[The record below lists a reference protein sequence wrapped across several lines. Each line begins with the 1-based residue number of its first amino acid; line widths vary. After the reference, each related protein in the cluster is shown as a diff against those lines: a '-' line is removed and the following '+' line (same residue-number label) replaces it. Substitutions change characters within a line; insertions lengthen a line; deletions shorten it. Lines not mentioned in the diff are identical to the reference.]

1 MPVITVDIHKVGS
14 EQKSGL
20 IRKLTEAAAD
30 VTKVPGQAFIV
41 LVNELE
47 DSNIGIGGKD
57 RAEAMKAR

>member
-30 VTKVPGQAFIV
+30 VTNVPSQAFIV

-47 DSNIGIGGKD
+47 DSSIGIGGKD
-57 RAEAMKAR
+57 RAEVMKSR

>member
-30 VTKVPGQAFIV
+30 ATDVPAQAFIV

-47 DSNIGIGGKD
+47 DSNIGIGGKN
-57 RAEAMKAR
+57 RAEAMKSR